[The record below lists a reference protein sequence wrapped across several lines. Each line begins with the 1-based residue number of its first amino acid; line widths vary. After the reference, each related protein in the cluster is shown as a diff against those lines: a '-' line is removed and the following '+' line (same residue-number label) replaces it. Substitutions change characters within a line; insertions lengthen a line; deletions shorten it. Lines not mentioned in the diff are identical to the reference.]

1 MTDRVR
7 TLTVVLE
14 RDTRVDDVEVIVEAI
29 RMTKGVLQV
38 YYDEEDVVTSDDHI
52 SRIHVYSEV
61 REALLEMLQALGR
74 GQKFEVVVK

>member
-38 YYDEEDVVTSDDHI
+38 YHDEDDVVTFDDHI
-52 SRIHVYSEV
+52 ARMHVYGEV
-61 REALLEMLQALGR
+61 REALLEMLQALGK
-74 GQKFEVVVK
+74 GKKFEVVVK